1 MLDADTYKKAQLKSN
16 NFSYEFSSVL
26 KKNYL
31 EQKLKSIKNEFHK
44 KL

>member
-26 KKNYL
+26 KKKNYL
-31 EQKLKSIKNEFHK
+31 EAKVKIYK
-44 KL
+44 K